1 MSTVTAYIRKF
12 ALVLILIRAGLEM
25 DPAAFRKVYVTIL
38 KLGLVPWTVEF
49 TLCAVLVNQFFG
61 MPWLW
66 SFALGAIVAAV
77 SPAVIVPCLFRLR
90 TKGYGVAK
98 GIPTLIVSISGIDD
112 AVSVAIFGILVS
124 IMFGDGGITYQIR

>member
-1 MSTVTAYIRKF
+1 MGTVTSYIRKF

-38 KLGLVPWTVEF
+38 KLGLVPWAVEF
-49 TLCAVLVNQFFG
+49 GLCAVLSHQFFG
-61 MPWLW
+61 LPWLW
-66 SFALGAIVAAV
+66 AFALGAIIAAV

-90 TKGYGVAK
+90 TKGYGVNK

-112 AVSVAIFGILVS
+112 AASVAIFGILASV
-124 IMFGDGGITYQIR
+124 MFADGGMAYQIR

>member
-1 MSTVTAYIRKF
+1 M
-12 ALVLILIRAGLEM
+12 
-25 DPAAFRKVYVTIL
+25 TIL

-49 TLCAVLVNQFFG
+49 VLCAVLANQFFG
-61 MPWLW
+61 MPWTW
-66 SFALGAIVAAV
+66 AFALGSIIAAV

-112 AVSVAIFGILVS
+112 AASVAIFGILAS
-124 IMFGDGGITYQIR
+124 IMFADGGIGYQIR